1 LPWNIILKIQNKLK
15 ISNFG
20 SDLNGSKLMATGRPG
35 PGRPRKADEER
46 VRDLS
51 LKAIISH
58 YGSEEAGFKSLLES
72 KEPSLVKFVFEHA
85 YGKPRDKVDLDL
97 DGKFTGPAVI
107 LQMPA
112 GTTIALPDNTE
123 EPDNLED
130 EGSPSIQE

>member
-1 LPWNIILKIQNKLK
+1 
-15 ISNFG
+15 
-20 SDLNGSKLMATGRPG
+20 MATGKPG
-35 PGRPRKADEER
+35 PGRPKKADEER

-97 DGKFTGPAVI
+97 DGKLVGGPAVI

-112 GTTIALPDNTE
+112 GTNISLPDNTE
-123 EPDNLED
+123 EPDNLDD
-130 EGSPSIQE
+130 EGSTTVQE